1 MCLLLRALL
10 GLSLVK
16 KLEEVLYV
24 RNRPV
29 RAHQLLSQLLVLC
42 LAPAALIVCVSGLLR
57 LYTTALRA
65 LLEAIA
71 CTSPCG
77 PDAWHV
83 ALTH

>member
-16 KLEEVLYV
+16 ELEEVLYV

-57 LYTTALRA
+57 LFTTVLRA
-65 LLEAIA
+65 LHEA
-71 CTSPCG
+71 TSQAELSTC
-77 PDAWHV
+77 HLV
-83 ALTH
+83 KLN